1 MRSRTLLTIGVAMI
15 ASFAVA
21 EDGYRHGRLRFA
33 EPGVSLQRATEVSTE
48 EAAVNTPFLPGD
60 RVFTDAA
67 GRAEFQFPDGT
78 VVRLDARS
86 KLDYSG
92 HEEGAEERIVLRLWS
107 GSAIARVRGVS
118 SARFEIETPAGTVEV
133 RGRAVVRA
141 DVEAGELRLSVSSG
155 EAVLD
160 DGRERT
166 RLAAGERTFARWGA
180 PAEEPR
186 RFDFSERDDFAR
198 WDDQREAEDGWAVR
212 SSEYLPDELDP
223 YAGEFERNGSW
234 QYEASAGYVWVPRVA
249 VGWQPYWNGR
259 WAWTPYGWT
268 WIAYDPWGWAP
279 FHYGRWGLSVSFGW
293 YWIPGRTWGPGWVSW
308 AVGGGHVGWCPLGW
322 RNRPVVPWHH
332 RGHAVPRGRHGYE
345 GGWSVVRQGDL
356 GHRDVARRR
365 VGAGAY
371 DPSLLRVAD
380 SPVHRPTRD
389 GLALRESDAAPRA
402 ISRRPRPGDFVR
414 ELGVDNRTTIPAPWT
429 RGYGSPPAGVEGARY
444 GAERRDGTR
453 RSETGRSTA
462 AQPYG
467 TEAGARRPRPT
478 PWTVPSPR
486 RSDEGA
492 GRAGTPSERTPRAER
507 REASERT
514 ETVLG
519 GWWRSR
525 RESGAEAPSSGRAE
539 RSRGG
544 SESRPSGVSRA
555 PRLEGGS
562 GGERAPRAEGRSGGV
577 APRPPRGEARSGGGS
592 SYTRPSGGGSG
603 GGSARPSGGRSGG
616 SHSGAGSGAVR
627 RPRD

>member
-141 DVEAGELRLSVSSG
+141 DVEAGELRLSVASG

-308 AVGGGHVGWCPLGW
+308 AVGGGHVGWCPLGYDD
-322 RNRPVVPWHH
+322 RPVFGFGFGGVAYYRGGRFDGHDRWRGWSLVPRQHFES
-332 RGHAVPRGRHGYE
+332 RQAVRRGFIDPQSLPQSVTASFVTQRVPPLGGGRASYAIPRALGPAGSGPGTTYRRGSPGDGGGPPEGAVPPGHAVPRGGGSGATPPSPSPYDRARPYMGRGGGTAAGSRGKSSPTEGPATGDVPATAVPRGGRHVPGSD
-345 GGWSVVRQGDL
+345 GRL
-356 GHRDVARRR
+356 
-365 VGAGAY
+365 GAGTPPPHTRTGDRSRGPGDAPA
-371 DPSLLRVAD
+371 DPGTA
-380 SPVHRPTRD
+380 
-389 GLALRESDAAPRA
+389 GAPRA
-402 ISRRPRPGDFVR
+402 PGGRTLPSPPPSGQSAPPSRRPEGQAVP
-414 ELGVDNRTTIPAPWT
+414 RT
-429 RGYGSPPAGVEGARY
+429 
-444 GAERRDGTR
+444 
-453 RSETGRSTA
+453 
-462 AQPYG
+462 
-467 TEAGARRPRPT
+467 
-478 PWTVPSPR
+478 
-486 RSDEGA
+486 
-492 GRAGTPSERTPRAER
+492 
-507 REASERT
+507 
-514 ETVLG
+514 
-519 GWWRSR
+519 
-525 RESGAEAPSSGRAE
+525 
-539 RSRGG
+539 
-544 SESRPSGVSRA
+544 
-555 PRLEGGS
+555 
-562 GGERAPRAEGRSGGV
+562 V
-577 APRPPRGEARSGGGS
+577 APKQGGGAK
-592 SYTRPSGGGSG
+592 YR
-603 GGSARPSGGRSGG
+603 
-616 SHSGAGSGAVR
+616 
-627 RPRD
+627 